1 MVLIKV
7 LNAKE
12 EEVVLQRLKAIA
24 RDNCRKEMDELVK
37 CTKTKTFSMFWK
49 CNVLNEEA
57 QSCLSKFTGHDT
69 LLKMR
74 IAEIDKKCEY
84 LKAHNKYPESS

>member
-1 MVLIKV
+1 MVVIKT

-24 RDNCRKEMDELVK
+24 RDKCRKEMDELVK

-57 QSCLSKFTGHDT
+57 QTCLSKFTGHDT

-74 IAEIDKKCEY
+74 LEEIERKCEY
-84 LKAHNKYPESS
+84 LRLNNKYPESS